1 MDINNLLASLTGNTQ
16 QRIGTIQAQ
25 VGDMQ
30 QDTAA
35 MRGLMDVNMQEGQKL
50 AMGAG
55 VAAAKEAEIQ
65 FKIDSAKERAAAT
78 IGLNE
83 DDVNNQLVQS
93 MAAYNSA
100 QEAKKQTL
108 QRYQEIQTTGLLQ
121 DPIGYILG
129 RLELPQ
135 VVNTHNAL
143 NAQASA
149 AADNISTRQQLLQQ
163 HKSAMVV
170 NTAEVARDLNMKK
183 AELGVQQAMMQLR
196 EAEIGN
202 ISKIAGRKLQ
212 EFQHSN
218 SIFALQDA
226 AFAKQLQVAQFNMSL
241 EERKEARAA
250 RIEAAKEKA
259 SAKAEQDAFI
269 SQFDASA
276 QRVSQFLGME
286 VPMSFT
292 LWKTMPDSKRKQSW
306 FETVTSGSLG
316 EGLLDSLQFV
326 NTQGNMT
333 AFSQNNPGAAKA
345 VSEISQAIEQ
355 VAAPLARRPE
365 NLKKKPEEL
374 VNEATNQY
382 TNAITSSANDP
393 QSPNSLMAAQWD
405 KVFNPYKAQ
414 YKVLV
419 DEAQAGTLPNL
430 RNNIVVKTLT
440 NLEGALDPQQPNLS
454 ADSEQKMLA
463 VVAESIKKREIGL
476 DAAAQQV
483 SEFYTTAALKN
494 RDLYQYDLFGL
505 PPQTRYMAKFGT
517 TGMFGKVVSADL
529 MNTMSVKK
537 ALAELAIPPRKD
549 SFLRPLGFPMPGEES
564 EVLNVLRGQQ
574 GDTK

>member
-1 MDINNLLASLTGNTQ
+1 MDINNLLASMTGNTQ

-35 MRGLMDVNMQEGQKL
+35 MRSLMDANMQAGQKL
-50 AMGAG
+50 AMDAG

-65 FKIDSAKERAAAT
+65 YKIDSARERAAAT

-83 DDVNNQLVQS
+83 DDLNNQLVQS
-93 MAAYNSA
+93 MAEYNSA

-108 QRYQEIQTTGLLQ
+108 QRYQEIQSTGLLQ

-143 NAQASA
+143 NAKAAA
-149 AADNISTRQQLLQQ
+149 AADNIATRQQLLQQ

-170 NTAEVARDLNMKK
+170 NTAEATRDLNMKK

-218 SIFALQDA
+218 SIFAIQDA
-226 AFAKQLQVAQFNMSL
+226 AFAKQMQVAQFQMSM
-241 EERKEARAA
+241 EERQEARAA
-250 RIEAAKEKA
+250 RIEAAKEKEA
-259 SAKAEQDAFI
+259 DKAAHDAWVAEFDTNAQRL
-269 SQFDASA
+269 SQFMGMQMPMTYA
-276 QRVSQFLGME
+276 QLKV
-286 VPMSFT
+286 
-292 LWKTMPDSKRKQSW
+292 MPDSKKKQAW
-306 FETVTSGSLG
+306 FEAVVNGSLG
-316 EGLLDSLQFV
+316 DDLMSSLQFV
-326 NTQGNMT
+326 NSQSNMQ

-345 VSEISQAIEQ
+345 VNEISQAIEQ
-355 VAAPLARRPE
+355 VALGLGRRPE
-365 NLKKKPEEL
+365 NAKAKPVEL
-374 VNEATNQY
+374 ASMASNDY
-382 TNAITSSANDP
+382 TKAIISSANDP

-430 RNNIVVKTLT
+430 RNNIVVKTIT

-454 ADSEQKMLA
+454 ADSEQKILA

-494 RDLYQYDLFGL
+494 RDMYQYDLFGL

-517 TGMFGKVVSADL
+517 TGMFGKVVTADL

-574 GDTK
+574 GEMK

>member
-1 MDINNLLASLTGNTQ
+1 MDINSLLASMTGNTQ

-35 MRGLMDVNMQEGQKL
+35 MRSLMDTNMQAGQKL
-50 AMGAG
+50 AIDAG
-55 VAAAKEAEIQ
+55 VAAAQEAEIQ
-65 FKIDSAKERAAAT
+65 FKIDSARERAAAT

-83 DDVNNQLVQS
+83 DDLNNQLVQS
-93 MAAYNSA
+93 MAEYNSA

-108 QRYQEIQTTGLLQ
+108 QRYQEIQSTGLLQ

-129 RLELPQ
+129 QLELPQ

-143 NAQASA
+143 NAKAAA
-149 AADNISTRQQLLQQ
+149 AADNISTRQALLQQ

-170 NTAEVARDLNMKK
+170 NTAEATRDLNMKK

-212 EFQHSN
+212 EFQHGN
-218 SIFALQDA
+218 SIFAIQDA
-226 AFAKQLQVAQFNMSL
+226 AFAKQMQVAQFQMSL
-241 EERKEARAA
+241 EERQEARTA
-250 RIEAAKEKA
+250 RIAAAKEKEKD
-259 SAKAEQDAFI
+259 KAEQDAFI
-269 SQFDASA
+269 AQFDTSA

-286 VPMSFT
+286 VPMSFA
-292 LWKTMPDSKRKQSW
+292 LWKNMPDGKRKQAW
-306 FETVTSGSLG
+306 FESVTSGSLG

-326 NTQGNMT
+326 NTQGNMQ
-333 AFSQNNPGAAKA
+333 AFSHNNPGAAKA
-345 VSEISQAIEQ
+345 TNEIMQAIEQ

-365 NLKKKPEEL
+365 NLKKKPDEL
-374 VNEATNQY
+374 VSEATNQY

-419 DEAQAGTLPNL
+419 DEAQAGTMPNL
-430 RNNIVVKTLT
+430 RNNIVVRTLT
-440 NLEGALDPQQPNLS
+440 NLQGALDPDQPNLT
-454 ADSEQKMLA
+454 AESEQKLLA
-463 VVAESIKKREIGL
+463 TVAEAIKRREIGL
-476 DAAAQQV
+476 EAAAQQV
-483 SEFYTTAALKN
+483 SEFYTAAAMKN
-494 RDLYQYDLFGL
+494 RDMYQYDLFGL

-517 TGMFGKVVSADL
+517 TGMFGKVVTADL

-549 SFLRPLGFPMPGEES
+549 SFLRPMGFPMPGEET
-564 EVLNVLRGQQ
+564 ETLNVLRGQQ
-574 GDTK
+574 GEMK

>member
-1 MDINNLLASLTGNTQ
+1 MDINNLLASMTGNTQ

-35 MRGLMDVNMQEGQKL
+35 MRGLMDVNMQAGQKL
-50 AMGAG
+50 AMDAG

-65 FKIDSAKERAAAT
+65 YKIDSAKERAAAT

-108 QRYQEIQTTGLLQ
+108 QRYQEIQSTGLLQ

-135 VVNTHNAL
+135 VVSTHNAL

-149 AADNISTRQQLLQQ
+149 AADNIATRQQLLQQ

-170 NTAEVARDLNMKK
+170 NTAEAARDLNMKK

-218 SIFALQDA
+218 SIFAIQDA
-226 AFAKQLQVAQFNMSL
+226 AFAKQMQVAQFNMSMAD
-241 EERKEARAA
+241 RQEARAA

-292 LWKTMPDSKRKQSW
+292 LWKNMPDGKRKQSW

-333 AFSQNNPGAAKA
+333 AFAHNNPGAAKA
-345 VSEISQAIEQ
+345 VNEISQAIEQ

-374 VNEATNQY
+374 VNDATNQY

-463 VVAESIKKREIGL
+463 VVAEAIKKREIGL

-549 SFLRPLGFPMPGEES
+549 SFLRPMGFPMPGEES

-574 GDTK
+574 GETK

>member
-108 QRYQEIQTTGLLQ
+108 QRYQEIQNTGLLQ

-226 AFAKQLQVAQFNMSL
+226 ALAKQMQVAQFQMSL

-250 RIEAAKEKA
+250 RVEAAKEKA
-259 SAKAEQDAFI
+259 SAKAEQDAFV

-292 LWKTMPDSKRKQSW
+292 LWKNMPDSKRKQSW

-326 NTQGNMT
+326 NTQGNMA

-517 TGMFGKVVSADL
+517 TGMFGKVVTADL
-529 MNTMSVKK
+529 MSTMSVKK

-549 SFLRPLGFPMPGEES
+549 SFLRPMGFPLPGEES

-574 GDTK
+574 GETK

>member
-1 MDINNLLASLTGNTQ
+1 
-16 QRIGTIQAQ
+16 
-25 VGDMQ
+25 
-30 QDTAA
+30 
-35 MRGLMDVNMQEGQKL
+35 
-50 AMGAG
+50 
-55 VAAAKEAEIQ
+55 
-65 FKIDSAKERAAAT
+65 
-78 IGLNE
+78 
-83 DDVNNQLVQS
+83 
-93 MAAYNSA
+93 
-100 QEAKKQTL
+100 
-108 QRYQEIQTTGLLQ
+108 
-121 DPIGYILG
+121 
-129 RLELPQ
+129 
-135 VVNTHNAL
+135 
-143 NAQASA
+143 
-149 AADNISTRQQLLQQ
+149 
-163 HKSAMVV
+163 MVV
-170 NTAEVARDLNMKK
+170 NTAEATRDLNMKK

-218 SIFALQDA
+218 SIFAIQDA
-226 AFAKQLQVAQFNMSL
+226 AFAKQMQVAQFQMSMA
-241 EERKEARAA
+241 ERQEARAA

-259 SAKAEQDAFI
+259 AAKAEQDAFI

-292 LWKTMPDSKRKQSW
+292 LWKNMPDGKRKQAW

-345 VSEISQAIEQ
+345 VNEISQAIEQ

-405 KVFNPYKAQ
+405 KLFNPYKAQ

-463 VVAESIKKREIGL
+463 VVAEAIKKREIGL

-549 SFLRPLGFPMPGEES
+549 SFLRPMGFPMPGEES

-574 GDTK
+574 GETK